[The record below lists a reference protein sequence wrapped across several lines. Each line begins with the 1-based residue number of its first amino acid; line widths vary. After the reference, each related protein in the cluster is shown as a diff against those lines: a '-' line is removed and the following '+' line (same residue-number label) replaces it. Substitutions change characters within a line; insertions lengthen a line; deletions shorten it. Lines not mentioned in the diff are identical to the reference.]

1 MNQDFLNKLMEYPHR
16 TVFARLTA
24 LDFKTEYPIKEIT
37 GRFTG
42 GSINID
48 GASAVRRTCSLTI
61 ATEKEQMDYF
71 YWGLKTKFKLE
82 VGLENVI
89 DSNYPNIIWFKQGIF
104 VITQISESAN
114 TSSYTINISA
124 KDKGCLINGEIGGSL
139 PATIDFG
146 KIDTY
151 SKNDKNELVKTTTYL
166 EIKDIIKNSM
176 MIYGGERLENIIIND
191 VDDYGLELLN
201 YNSDTPLY
209 MLYNYTND
217 STTNFYFNGNIKI
230 YYKQEGSSIEK
241 SKTLN
246 ELTIDE
252 LYSFIENDG
261 RKPLAVSL
269 NEKSN
274 SYNYYVVKFTK
285 GDAVGYRKTELT
297 YPGDLVGNPGE
308 ALSAIL
314 DKIKNIFSTFEY
326 FYNIDGKFIFQKKKI
341 YTTSSFSTIVIQDD
355 EVYVNPSMY
364 SSEFIY
370 SFQDNS
376 LLTAVS
382 RNPTITNIKNDFSLS
397 GVRKNANG
405 IEINIHMRYALAEKP
420 VAYYSNK
427 NKRWYFA
434 DISQIPTV
442 DYDTSVVFWKVY
454 NKILADWAN
463 DKNNKAL
470 EEQTKYTDWREIIYQ
485 MAVDFYELNEQ
496 DDYLSIIGN
505 NNKDFYPSGV
515 TGYEPFYVDLYSWWR
530 DIYNPDEKDND
541 NFDQKT
547 HFNTDVY
554 TNPSTLNFWFDF
566 MEPIGEIGKYQV
578 KTIGHRPKAVKET
591 TITSLFYRK
600 TPTVLFVT
608 GTIEPLDRVAFSGY
622 TLINLPTNYSNY
634 FTVSS
639 RGVSAKSRLDEL
651 LEKHLFKNEN
661 ITLTTIPLYNLEP
674 NCRIFVRD
682 DNTNIAG
689 EYLLNKISIPLTYN
703 GTSSLQAQI
712 APERLY

>member
-1 MNQDFLNKLMEYPHR
+1 MDQDFLNKLMEYPHR
-16 TVFARLTA
+16 TVFARITA

-48 GASAVRRTCSLTI
+48 GTSAVRRTCSLTI

-151 SKNDKNELVKTTTYL
+151 SRNDEKELVKTTTYL

-176 MIYGGERLENIIIND
+176 MVYGGERLENIIIND

-209 MLYNYTND
+209 MLYNYVED
-217 STTNFYFNGNIKI
+217 STTNFYFNGNMTV
-230 YYKQEGSSIEK
+230 YYKEKESKK

-246 ELTIDE
+246 QLTVNE
-252 LYSFIENDG
+252 LYSFVENDS
-261 RKPLAVSL
+261 RNDFLKVSL
-269 NEKSN
+269 DEKAN
-274 SYNYYVVKFTK
+274 SYDYYVVKFTK
-285 GDAVGYRKTELT
+285 GDAAGYRKTELT
-297 YPGDLVGNPGE
+297 YPGDLIGNPGE

-341 YTTSSFSTIVIQDD
+341 YTTSSFSTIVVQDD
-355 EVYVNPSMY
+355 EVYVDPSMY

-382 RNPTITNIKNDFSLS
+382 RNPIITNIKNDFSLS

-420 VAYYSNK
+420 VAYYSNE

-434 DISQIPTV
+434 DSEKV
-442 DYDTSVVFWKVY
+442 NMDYDTSVAY
-454 NKILADWAN
+454 NKTKAEIIKSN
-463 DKNNKAL
+463 KNSEWLNSV
-470 EEQTKYTDWREIIYQ
+470 DWREIIYQ
-485 MAVDFYELNEQ
+485 MAVDFYKLNEQ
-496 DDYLSIIGN
+496 DDYLTIIGN
-505 NNKDFYPSGV
+505 NNKDFYPSGT

-530 DIYNPDEKDND
+530 DIYNPEPEEG
-541 NFDQKT
+541 NFDKNT

-554 TNPSTLNFWFDF
+554 ANPSTLNFWFDF
-566 MEPIGEIGKYQV
+566 MEPIGEIGKYQI

-591 TITSLFYRK
+591 TITSLFYKK

-608 GTIEPLDRVAFSGY
+608 GDIEPIDRVAFSGY

-639 RGVSAKSRLDEL
+639 RGVSAKNRLDEL
-651 LEKHLFKNEN
+651 LEKHLFRNEN

-674 NCRIFVRD
+674 NRRIFVRD

-689 EYLLNKISIPLTYN
+689 EYLLNKISTPLTYN

>member
-16 TVFARLTA
+16 TVFARITA

-48 GASAVRRTCSLTI
+48 GTSAVRRTCSLTI

-151 SKNDKNELVKTTTYL
+151 SRNDEKELVKTTTYL

-176 MIYGGERLENIIIND
+176 MVYGGERLENIIIND

-209 MLYNYTND
+209 MLYNYVED
-217 STTNFYFNGNIKI
+217 STTNFYFNGNMTV
-230 YYKQEGSSIEK
+230 YYKEKESKK

-246 ELTIDE
+246 QLTVNE
-252 LYSFIENDG
+252 LYSFVENDS
-261 RKPLAVSL
+261 RNDFLKVSL
-269 NEKSN
+269 DEKAN
-274 SYNYYVVKFTK
+274 SYDYYVVKFTK
-285 GDAVGYRKTELT
+285 GDAAGYRKTELT
-297 YPGDLVGNPGE
+297 YPGDLIGNPGE

-326 FYNIDGKFIFQKKKI
+326 FYNIDGKFVFQKKKI
-341 YTTSSFSTIVIQDD
+341 YTASSFSTIVIQDD
-355 EVYVNPSMY
+355 EVYVDPSMY

-382 RNPTITNIKNDFSLS
+382 RNPIITNIKNDFSLS

-420 VAYYSNK
+420 VAYYSST
-427 NKRWYFA
+427 NKRWYFV
-434 DISQIPTV
+434 DITKIPTV
-442 DYDTSVVFWKVY
+442 DYDTSLAFVKAY
-454 NKILADWAN
+454 NKVLADWEK
-463 DKNNKAL
+463 DKNNEAL

-485 MAVDFYELNEQ
+485 MAVDFYKLNEQ
-496 DDYLSIIGN
+496 DDYLTIIGN
-505 NNKDFYPSGV
+505 NNKDFYPSGT

-530 DIYNPDEKDND
+530 DIYNPEPEEG
-541 NFDQKT
+541 NFDKNT

-554 TNPSTLNFWFDF
+554 ANPSTLNFWFDF
-566 MEPIGEIGKYQV
+566 MEPIGEIGKYQI

-591 TITSLFYRK
+591 TITSLFYKK

-608 GTIEPLDRVAFSGY
+608 GDIEPIDRVAFSGY
-622 TLINLPTNYSNY
+622 TLINLPINYSNY

-639 RGVSAKSRLDEL
+639 RGVSAKDRLDEL

-674 NCRIFVRD
+674 NRRIFVRD